1 MPVRN
6 RIFPYFLLCF
16 AMVFGGTAIGYMG
29 SRAPSEGSRH
39 LTGQFLVA
47 NPRMTEPL
55 FAETVIYVV
64 HHDDAGAL
72 GFVVNRVY
80 GSATLKEVLSGFGIV
95 TSVQKKIDLHYGGPV
110 ENLRGFVLH
119 SGDYTGTGTQVLGP
133 DLSLSFGV
141 DILQAIAKGR
151 GPRRALLLLGYA
163 GWSAGQLDGEVA
175 RGDWWIAPADLSLI
189 FSEHPEAVW
198 EQALKRAGIAL

>member
-1 MPVRN
+1 MPARN
-6 RIFPYFLLCF
+6 RAFHLFLLFC
-16 AMVFGGTAIGYMG
+16 AVAFGGTAVGYMG
-29 SRAPSEGSRH
+29 SRMPSLGSRY

-55 FAETVIYVV
+55 FAKTVIYVV

-72 GFVVNRVY
+72 GFVVNRIY
-80 GSATLKEVLSGFGIV
+80 GSATLKEVLSGFGIA
-95 TSVQKKIDLHYGGPV
+95 TSAQKKINLHYGGPV
-110 ENLRGFVLH
+110 ESLRGFVLH
-119 SGDYTGTGTQVLGP
+119 SGDYTGAGTQVLSS

-141 DILQAIAKGR
+141 DILQAIAEDR

-189 FSEHPEAVW
+189 FSEHPETVW